1 MQLTCTCPAGTSA
14 VISSICVDCTQIS
27 NNAGPNGTNTICYC
41 ATPYQWYWNT
51 TSLVGTCD
59 CDQTFEI
66 TISANPKCFD
76 CTTLLYGTGKANI
89 ISGQCQCLTNFV
101 WDGNANNCYCPT
113 SKGWTFDGS
122 ANPPTCT
129 CNVLTSV
136 AFADGYCFDCTSVA
150 HHDTPAVNTGHN
162 NCAVLQYWA
171 FSYDAVTTHSGSSSC
186 VSSTDILCPGVGTG
200 CFDCA
205 SLTAATYGTGII
217 DPNVAGACQ
226 CLPNF
231 IWDGSTNT
239 CSCPTSKGWTLTD
252 SASPPT
258 CTCPIATSATSL

>member
-1 MQLTCTCPAGTSA
+1 
-14 VISSICVDCTQIS
+14 
-27 NNAGPNGTNTICYC
+27 
-41 ATPYQWYWNT
+41 
-51 TSLVGTCD
+51 
-59 CDQTFEI
+59 
-66 TISANPKCFD
+66 
-76 CTTLLYGTGKANI
+76 
-89 ISGQCQCLTNFV
+89 
-101 WDGNANNCYCPT
+101 
-113 SKGWTFDGS
+113 
-122 ANPPTCT
+122 
-129 CNVLTSV
+129 VLTSV

-231 IWDGSTNT
+231 IWNAATNT
-239 CSCPTSKGWTLTD
+239 CACPTSIGWTLTD
-252 SASPPT
+252 SANPPT
-258 CTCPIATSATSL
+258 CTCPAPLATSLALQNYCVDCTLIPFNNGANTDYTLCTCLVPDNWAWDTYAHSGSCNCNHTY